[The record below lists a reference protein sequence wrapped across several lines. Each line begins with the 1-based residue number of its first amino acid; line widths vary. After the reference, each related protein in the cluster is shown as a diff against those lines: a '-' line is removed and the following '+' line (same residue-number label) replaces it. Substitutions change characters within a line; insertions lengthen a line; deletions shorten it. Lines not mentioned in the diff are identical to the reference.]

1 MTENDVIIIDDV
13 NIPTEQKNPQAKE
26 FENLTP
32 RLDAD
37 KLKKIGMD
45 VVSGYDADEDSRKVW
60 KERYEQFVRLWY
72 VRPQHETK
80 NDPFE
85 GASNIVIPIIN
96 IACSAFWARAQD
108 ALMSSKDVVKGL
120 PLGTEA
126 DDYARAER
134 VEKHMNYQVRFKME
148 NFTEGM
154 SKSMMQL
161 PLSGTVI
168 RKTYYDDVS
177 KQNVSDFISPDNFVV
192 NYYTRYLESSK
203 RYTHVLKESL
213 NDMLIKQSDKIYE
226 NVSDITNGEDD
237 RSDIK
242 ISQDENAGVEP
253 PDNDMFKHRKVL
265 EQHVFMAILD
275 RDGNQVKGEAIMQP
289 YIIWVDYDSKKVLR
303 IVSREV
309 KIGGRKE
316 RIDFF
321 TKYEFLP
328 SPDDG
333 FYGVG
338 FGALIERSNE
348 LANTLINQLTDAGTL
363 ANTQSGFVNKRSG
376 IKRGDFKLKRGRF
389 TEVDFKGDDI
399 RKSLMPM
406 VFKEPSQVLF
416 QLLGL
421 IQDYA
426 NRVTTVSEMF
436 TGELPKSDT
445 SATAVVS
452 LIEQGLK
459 VFSAIYKGLH
469 ASFSKELQKLY
480 KLNGIFLDEK
490 EFFSIVINEDK
501 VKALGANRKFI
512 MQNIGKADYQS
523 RMDVVPVSDPGIISK
538 TEKVA
543 KAQLLYQ
550 EAKTNPLIAN
560 NPVSLFRATDNF
572 FSQIEDNEAIV
583 ESILEPVDQQIQMQI
598 KAQEQAQQEQQNR
611 QQALDLVTQQLAQGQ
626 VPPQEI
632 AQLRKEQAIGAEMI
646 RQQSEQQEVAQ
657 GEQAS

>member
-13 NIPTEQKNPQAKE
+13 NIPTEQKNPQAKA
-26 FENLTP
+26 FENLIS
-32 RLDAD
+32 RLDPAM
-37 KLKKIGMD
+37 LEKIGID
-45 VVSGYDADEDSRKVW
+45 VVDGYEADEDSRKVW
-60 KERYEQFVRLWY
+60 KERYEQFIRLWY
-72 VRPQHETK
+72 VRPQHDKK
-80 NDPFE
+80 NDPWDN
-85 GASNIVIPIIN
+85 ASNIVLPIIN
-96 IACSAFWARAQD
+96 IACSAFWARSQD
-108 ALMSSKDVVKGL
+108 ALFASKDVVKIL
-120 PLGTEA
+120 PVGQEA
-126 DDYARAER
+126 DDVARAER
-134 VEKHMNYQVRFKME
+134 VQRHMNYQVRFKME
-148 NFTEGM
+148 NFSESM

-168 RKTYYDDVS
+168 RKTYYDDVL

-192 NYYTRYLESSK
+192 NYFTRYLESSN
-203 RYTHVLKESL
+203 RYTHILKESL
-213 NDMLIKQSDKIYE
+213 NDMLVKQTGGIYE
-226 NVSDITNGEDD
+226 NVHDITNGDD
-237 RSDIK
+237 ERSDMK
-242 ISQDENAGVEP
+242 ISQDKNAGVEP

-265 EQHVFMAILD
+265 EQHVHMALFD
-275 RDGNQVKGEAIMQP
+275 AKGNQLTGQGLMQP
-289 YIIWVDYDSKKVLR
+289 FIIWVDFDTKKVLR

-309 KIGGRKE
+309 KIGQKKE
-316 RIDFF
+316 KIDFF

-328 SPDDG
+328 APDDG

-338 FGALIERSNE
+338 FGALLERSNE

-363 ANTQSGFVNKRSG
+363 ANTQSGFVSKRSG
-376 IKRGDFKLKRGRF
+376 MKRGDFKLRRGKF

-399 RKSLMPM
+399 RKSIMPM

-469 ASFSKELQKLY
+469 TSFGKELQKLY
-480 KLNGIFLDEK
+480 KLNGLFVNQK

-501 VKALGANRKFI
+501 VKALGADRKFI
-512 MQNIGKADYQS
+512 SSQIGRTDYQKP
-523 RMDVVPVSDPGIISK
+523 MDVIPVSDPGIISK

-550 EAKTNPLIAN
+550 ESKANPLIAN
-560 NPVSLFRATDNF
+560 NPMSLYQATSHF
-572 FSQIEDNEAIV
+572 FNQVEDNEAV
-583 ESILEPVDQQIQMQI
+583 VDSILSPVEQQIQLQMQAQAQQ
-598 KAQEQAQQEQQNR
+598 AQEQENK
-611 QQALDLVTQQLAQGQ
+611 QQALDLLSQQLAQGQ
-626 VPPQEI
+626 VPPEKI
-632 AQLRKEQAIGAEMI
+632 AQLRKEQAIGAEII
-646 RQQSEQQEVAQ
+646 RQQSEQQQVSQ